1 MGLPFHVKAA
11 VALDAPAVGA
21 AGKEGRKAHPPKP
34 RRRPLGRRPARHS
47 AVDESQLLI
56 RETVIVKTTA
66 SSDRLPADYMSERTI
81 SNHLQHVFAKLQI
94 TSAVEAVAKAIQMG
108 YIPPMV

>member
-21 AGKEGRKAHPPKP
+21 
-34 RRRPLGRRPARHS
+34 
-47 AVDESQLLI
+47 
-56 RETVIVKTTA
+56 T